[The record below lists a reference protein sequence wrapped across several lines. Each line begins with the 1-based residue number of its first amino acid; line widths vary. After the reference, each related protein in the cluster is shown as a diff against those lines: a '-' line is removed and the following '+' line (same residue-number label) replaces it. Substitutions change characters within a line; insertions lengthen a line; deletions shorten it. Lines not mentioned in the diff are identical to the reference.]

1 MLLEVSTAWLA
12 ELHGDE
18 LETFSFESL
27 KDLSNES
34 SLDTIRLDHD
44 ESSFLGGSLDHSVK
58 VLQRI

>member
-18 LETFSFESL
+18 LEAFSFESL
-27 KDLSNES
+27 DDLSNES

-44 ESSFLGGSLDHSVK
+44 ESSLSLSPC
-58 VLQRI
+58 LSL